1 MSEAAAAPQTM
12 PTRTVALTKSYPDG
26 APDETEEEKTKRL
39 SELKARSMQ
48 PVKRDYVCKAPPKDS
63 GSQRG
68 QNKKRPIEKM
78 EPKKDEV
85 LRDPPGA
92 RDETSRIP
100 FAAMLSLRKRERPFL
115 TPRSTD
121 NTTFDLQP
129 VVK

>member
-1 MSEAAAAPQTM
+1 MSEAPQSAPAEAL

-26 APDETEEEKTKRL
+26 APAETDEEKAKRL
-39 SELKARSMQ
+39 NDLKARSMQ
-48 PVKRDYVCKAPPKDS
+48 PVRRDYVCKAPPKDS

-92 RDETSRIP
+92 KDET
-100 FAAMLSLRKRERPFL
+100 FE
-115 TPRSTD
+115 
-121 NTTFDLQP
+121 
-129 VVK
+129 

>member
-1 MSEAAAAPQTM
+1 MSEAPAPTTDAM

-92 RDETSRIP
+92 KDETSRIP
-100 FAAMLSLRKRERPFL
+100 FAATVSYTHL
-115 TPRSTD
+115 TLPTIYS
-121 NTTFDLQP
+121 
-129 VVK
+129 V

>member
-1 MSEAAAAPQTM
+1 MSEAAAPQEAL
-12 PTRTVALTKSYPDG
+12 PTRTVTLTKSYPDG
-26 APDETEEEKTKRL
+26 APDETDEEKATRL

-48 PVKRDYVCKAPPKDS
+48 PVKRDYICKAPPKDS

-92 RDETSRIP
+92 RDESSRIP
-100 FAAMLSLRKRERPFL
+100 FSAMLALRKRERPFL
-115 TPRSTD
+115 TPRSSD
-121 NTTFDLQP
+121 GGTFDL
-129 VVK
+129 